1 MYKTIIVN
9 PPKHFYFLIS
19 TFISVSQGRVSQR
32 YLGMTAAMT
41 QIPVPT
47 ATTFINQTVHS
58 LLQLS
63 GKFRYE
69 RCVSVQAL

>member
-41 QIPVPT
+41 QIPL
-47 ATTFINQTVHS
+47 TFAPDY
-58 LLQLS
+58 
-63 GKFRYE
+63 R
-69 RCVSVQAL
+69 

>member
-19 TFISVSQGRVSQR
+19 TFISVSQG

-47 ATTFINQTVHS
+47 AKT
-58 LLQLS
+58 
-63 GKFRYE
+63 
-69 RCVSVQAL
+69 

>member
-1 MYKTIIVN
+1 MHKTKIVN

-19 TFISVSQGRVSQR
+19 TFISVSQGDR

-47 ATTFINQTVHS
+47 ATHNCRNTVTFGFSYNFFLQNS
-58 LLQLS
+58 L
-63 GKFRYE
+63 KIPIF
-69 RCVSVQAL
+69 APDM

>member
-47 ATTFINQTVHS
+47 ANSEKVEK
-58 LLQLS
+58 LLLA
-63 GKFRYE
+63 
-69 RCVSVQAL
+69 VSFECKPSWLM